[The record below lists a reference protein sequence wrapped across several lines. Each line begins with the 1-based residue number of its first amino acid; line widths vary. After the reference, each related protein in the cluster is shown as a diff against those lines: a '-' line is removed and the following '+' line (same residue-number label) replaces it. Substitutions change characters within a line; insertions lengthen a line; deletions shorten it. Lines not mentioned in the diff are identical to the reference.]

1 MLKEQCSFTFMTYN
15 VHRLIGNDRQT
26 SPARI
31 AEVIETYRPD
41 IVALQELPGARFR
54 PEEEGCAQSLAHE
67 LALLETSRR
76 LCHIER
82 ERWGAV
88 VLSHFPM
95 RLVRAGGLIPQGRR
109 RSIVPRG
116 VIWVE
121 IDICGHAVQVVNTHL
136 GLTPPERSS
145 QVKVLAGP
153 EWLLHPDC
161 RPPIILC
168 GDFNALPSS
177 AVHKHLKS
185 VLNDEQDS
193 LSFGHTEWTF
203 PSHYPIVRF
212 DHLFVSPNLV
222 VESVQIPQTKLTRV
236 ASDHLPLV
244 VKMRIVN
251 SAAAV

>member
-1 MLKEQCSFTFMTYN
+1 MTYN
-15 VHRLIGNDRQT
+15 VHRLIGNDRHT
-26 SPARI
+26 SAARI
-31 AEVIETYRPD
+31 AQVIETYQPD

-54 PEEEGCAQSLAHE
+54 PEEGGCSRDLAHD
-67 LALLETSRR
+67 LALLETGRG
-76 LCHIER
+76 LVYTER
-82 ERWGAV
+82 ERWGNV
-88 VLSHFPM
+88 ILSRFPM
-95 RLVRAGGLIPQGRR
+95 RLVRAGGLHPETRR

-121 IDICGHAVQVVNTHL
+121 IEICGHTVQVVNTHL

-145 QVKVLAGP
+145 QVEVLASA
-153 EWLLHPDC
+153 EWLQHPAC

-177 AVHKHLKS
+177 TIHRRLKS
-185 VLNDEQDS
+185 VLNDEQES

-212 DHLFVSPNLV
+212 DHLFVSPSLM
-222 VESVQIPQTKLTRV
+222 VESVEIPQTQLTRV

-244 VKMRIVN
+244 VRLRLG
-251 SAAAV
+251 